1 MIFDSILSIV
11 NKFIPDSKAQEE
23 AKVAIER
30 ELTKQEAEY
39 TKQMEL
45 QANIIRRESEYS
57 GMLGKWRPITALIFV
72 GMLVVHYLVFTLAP
86 AFVVY
91 FDLNVYIPADPGQ
104 STELME
110 VIKFCLGGYIFSRS
124 AEKGIRFWKK

>member
-1 MIFDSILSIV
+1 MIGSILDIV

-23 AKVAIER
+23 AKVAIEK
-30 ELTKQEAEY
+30 EM

-45 QANIIRRESEYS
+45 QAGIIRREAEYS
-57 GMLGKWRPITALIFV
+57 GILGKWRPITALVFV
-72 GMLVVHYLVFTLAP
+72 AMLVIHYAVFTLAP

-91 FDLNVYIPADPGQ
+91 FDLNVYPPQDPGQ
-104 STELME
+104 SVELME

-124 AEKGIRFWKK
+124 AEKSIRFWKK